1 MNYVKSLKLSDKLH
15 LFIALASFFTI
26 LMGYV
31 GIYFD
36 TNQNAN
42 ATSLI
47 VTIGLF
53 SLSMIIA
60 SGFIIT
66 NMVTRPIY
74 KVIDD
79 LNAESAEAAAASSQV
94 EAASHQLAE
103 ASLEEASSM
112 QETSSTLE
120 ETSSMVQQNN
130 ENTTLAAA
138 LSKQATQSAEKSN
151 LEMVKMLDLM
161 EKLEESSGEI
171 SRIVKVIDEIAFQT
185 NLLSLNAA
193 VEAAHAGDAGKGF
206 AVVAGEVRILAQ
218 RSAQAAKETNVIIER
233 NIKLATEGVELAK
246 DVEESLIQIDE
257 ESKKVSNLVH
267 EISIASEEQARGIH
281 EIHKAVSQMEEAISS
296 NAQTAEECAA
306 ASKELSIQSDEVQDV
321 VDNLT
326 AMVNGGSC
334 KEPKRKERAAITKIH
349 HAPLNLTHKF
359 AANF

>member
-15 LFIALASFFTI
+15 LFITLASFFTL

-31 GIYFD
+31 GIYF
-36 TNQNAN
+36 NAN
-42 ATSLI
+42 HNANTTAI
-47 VTIGLF
+47 IIAIGVF
-53 SLSMIIA
+53 SLAMIIA
-60 SGFIIT
+60 SGLIIT
-66 NMVTRPIY
+66 SMVTKPIY

-120 ETSSMVQQNN
+120 ETSSMIQQNN

-151 LEMVKMLDLM
+151 HEMEKMVDLM
-161 EKLEESSGEI
+161 EKLEQSSSDI
-171 SRIVKVIDEIAFQT
+171 SKIVKVIDEIAFQT
-185 NLLSLNAA
+185 NILSLNAA
-193 VEAAHAGDAGKGF
+193 VEAAHAGEAGKGF
-206 AVVAGEVRILAQ
+206 AVVAGEVRNLAQ
-218 RSAQAAKETNVIIER
+218 RSAEAAKETTVIIEN
-233 NIKLATEGVELAK
+233 NIKLATEGVEMAK

-306 ASKELSIQSDEVQDV
+306 ASKELSIQSDEVQEV

-326 AMVNGGSC
+326 SMVNGGSI
-334 KEPKRKERAAITKIH
+334 KEKKRKEKAEIVKLH
-349 HAPLNLTHKF
+349 HSPLNLTHDF